1 MSTTTPSHEAG
12 RGTGGQ
18 RRWITYTAAA
28 VLLLLLGAIMMIQ
41 FAGHQDRQDEREA
54 EQKAATL
61 HAAFADIG
69 ITAFSEETI
78 ARVLGSD
85 GGGFC
90 TDPAALVDATANL
103 GSANGAAGPGLRPS
117 VLDERRLEGDRLVI
131 ETYCPDQ
138 LDEFDAYVDSLNLDD
153 TTTQPAGEPTGE
165 PTSDP
170 STDASTEE
178 TS

>member
-1 MSTTTPSHEAG
+1 MTTTTTPSARPEPGAPRRH
-12 RGTGGQ
+12 
-18 RRWITYTAAA
+18 RWITYTAAA
-28 VLLLLLGAIMMIQ
+28 VLILVLGAIMMIQ
-41 FAGHQDRQDEREA
+41 FAGYQDRQDEREA

-131 ETYCPDQ
+131 ETYCPEQ
-138 LDEFDAYVDSLNLDD
+138 LDAFDAYVDSLNLDD
-153 TTTQPAGEPTGE
+153 TTTQPADET
-165 PTSDP
+165 TS
-170 STDASTEE
+170 EE
-178 TS
+178 TP

>member
-1 MSTTTPSHEAG
+1 MATTTPSHEPEPGVGG
-12 RGTGGQ
+12 R

-28 VLLLLLGAIMMIQ
+28 VLLLLVGAIMMIQ

-69 ITAFSEETI
+69 ITAFTEETI

-103 GSANGAAGPGLRPS
+103 GSANGAAGPGIRPS

-153 TTTQPAGEPTGE
+153 TTTQPGSEP
-165 PTSDP
+165 
-170 STDASTEE
+170 ATEE
-178 TS
+178 AS

>member
-1 MSTTTPSHEAG
+1 MATTTPSHEPERA
-12 RGTGGQ
+12 RGGP

-61 HAAFADIG
+61 HAAFADVG
-69 ITAFSEETI
+69 ITAFTEETI

-103 GSANGAAGPGLRPS
+103 GSANGAAGPGIRPS

-138 LDEFDAYVDSLNLDD
+138 LDEFDAYVDSLHLDD
-153 TTTQPAGEPTGE
+153 TTTQPGSEP
-165 PTSDP
+165 
-170 STDASTEE
+170 ATEE
-178 TS
+178 AS

>member
-1 MSTTTPSHEAG
+1 MTTTTPSPEP
-12 RGTGGQ
+12 GTERPDR

-28 VLLLLLGAIMMIQ
+28 VLLLVLGAIMMIQ
-41 FAGHQDRQDEREA
+41 FAGHQDRQDQREA

-69 ITAFSEETI
+69 ITAFTEETI

-90 TDPAALVDATANL
+90 TDPAALVDATADL

-153 TTTQPAGEPTGE
+153 TTTQPTTEPT
-165 PTSDP
+165 
-170 STDASTEE
+170 TEE
-178 TS
+178 AS

>member
-1 MSTTTPSHEAG
+1 MTTTTPSHEPEPGAPG
-12 RGTGGQ
+12 R

-28 VLLLLLGAIMMIQ
+28 ILVLVLGAIMMIQ

-103 GSANGAAGPGLRPS
+103 GASNGAAGPGLRPS
-117 VLDERRLEGDRLVI
+117 VLDERRLQGDRLVI
-131 ETYCPDQ
+131 ETYCPEQ
-138 LDEFDAYVDSLNLDD
+138 LDAFEAYVDSLNLDSTTNSTTSSTTSS
-153 TTTQPAGEPTGE
+153 TTTQSTG
-165 PTSDP
+165 
-170 STDASTEE
+170 AS
-178 TS
+178 S

>member
-1 MSTTTPSHEAG
+1 MTTTTPSP
-12 RGTGGQ
+12 GTEPGAPV
-18 RRWITYTAAA
+18 RHRWITYTAAA
-28 VLLLLLGAIMMIQ
+28 VLILVLGAIMMIQ
-41 FAGHQDRQDEREA
+41 FAGYQDRQDEREA

-153 TTTQPAGEPTGE
+153 TTTQPAGEP
-165 PTSDP
+165 

>member
-1 MSTTTPSHEAG
+1 MTTTTP
-12 RGTGGQ
+12 GQ
-18 RRWITYTAAA
+18 APEPGAPQRHRWIVYTAAG
-28 VLLLLLGAIMMIQ
+28 LLLLVLGAIMMIQ
-41 FAGHQDRQDEREA
+41 FAGYQDRQDQREA

-78 ARVLGSD
+78 ARVLGAD

-153 TTTQPAGEPTGE
+153 STTQPGSEPT
-165 PTSDP
+165 
-170 STDASTEE
+170 TDDDLEAS
-178 TS
+178 

>member
-1 MSTTTPSHEAG
+1 MTTTTPSHEAG

-138 LDEFDAYVDSLNLDD
+138 LDEFDAYVDSLDLDPGR
-153 TTTQPAGEPTGE
+153 TTEPG
-165 PTSDP
+165 SDATEGADGTP
-170 STDASTEE
+170 TEE
-178 TS
+178 DA

>member
-1 MSTTTPSHEAG
+1 MATTTPSHEPVAPA
-12 RGTGGQ
+12 R
-18 RRWITYTAAA
+18 RRWITYAAAA
-28 VLLLLLGAIMMIQ
+28 VLLLVLGAIMMIQ
-41 FAGHQDRQDEREA
+41 FAGYQDRQDEREA

-69 ITAFSEETI
+69 ITAFSQETI

-103 GSANGAAGPGLRPS
+103 GSANGAAGPGIRPS

-138 LDEFDAYVDSLNLDD
+138 LAAFDEYVDSLNLDD
-153 TTTQPAGEPTGE
+153 TTTQPSSE
-165 PTSDP
+165 
-170 STDASTEE
+170 STTEE
-178 TS
+178 AS

>member
-1 MSTTTPSHEAG
+1 MTTTTSHEPERGAQG
-12 RGTGGQ
+12 RK
-18 RRWITYTAAA
+18 RWITYTAAA
-28 VLLLLLGAIMMIQ
+28 VLLLLLGAVMMIQ

-61 HAAFADIG
+61 HAALADIG
-69 ITAFSEETI
+69 ITSFSEETI

-131 ETYCPDQ
+131 EIYCPDQ
-138 LDEFDAYVDSLNLDD
+138 LDEFDAYVDSLNLD
-153 TTTQPAGEPTGE
+153 TTTSQEG
-165 PTSDP
+165 S
-170 STDASTEE
+170 
-178 TS
+178 